1 MDNQENKQKTT
12 SNCFNAIIITQCIC
26 VTVII
31 FALLGL
37 KLCFKKDFSKA
48 KNWYIQNICVDTD
61 INEVLSEEDPQNEI

>member
-1 MDNQENKQKTT
+1 MDTKEKQKNST
-12 SNCFNAIIITQCIC
+12 SNCFSAIIITQCIC

-31 FALLGL
+31 FTILGL

-61 INEVLSEEDPQNEI
+61 INEVLSGEDTQNEV